1 MGNHNN
7 EKPEKNKNNLENNSS
22 KNSDKNGE
30 DININQDNINNNQ
43 IINMNEDSN
52 LFYKDNERKKIFVI
66 NKIKMTNKFY
76 HLFRR
81 DNMTAK
87 IKRLFSRFL
96 RDLIVINLNKEI
108 NIKFF
113 RRCLPELRKSE
124 IFWKMKISDIIYEGK
139 NSRYHF
145 GGFKAY
151 DNRKV
156 IDNIY
161 KEKKEINVI
170 KILELTFEELFIIF
184 RRRLNDEEDMKRLEE
199 MKDKID
205 GLDLLETNNKYQ
217 DFQYYLEHCNL
228 YKSQYYIENLKTIC
242 QGFES
247 FFKKN
252 KEKKSNQALK

>member
-7 EKPEKNKNNLENNSS
+7 EKPEKNKNNLENKSS

-43 IINMNEDSN
+43 IINENLNENSN
-52 LFYKDNERKKIFVI
+52 LFYEDNERKKIFVI
-66 NKIKMTNKFY
+66 NKINKIKKTNKFY
-76 HLFRR
+76 PLFRR
-81 DNMTAK
+81 DNMRAK

-96 RDLIVINLNKEI
+96 RDLIVKNLIKEI

-113 RRCLPELRKSE
+113 RRWLPELRKSE
-124 IFWKMKISDIIYEGK
+124 IFWKMKISDIIYEEK

-161 KEKKEINVI
+161 KEKEEIKVI

-184 RRRLNDEEDMKRLEE
+184 RRKLNDPEDVKRLEE

-205 GLDLLETNNKYQ
+205 GLDLLETNDKYQ

-228 YKSQYYIENLKTIC
+228 YKSQYYIENLKTVC
-242 QGFES
+242 LDFES
-247 FFKKN
+247 FFKVKQR
-252 KEKKSNQALK
+252 K